1 MLAIARSVAVV
12 LSGNRM
18 LYKFGPGGP
27 AFKISRRRRDSISRH
42 AFELSFPLLFLSC

>member
-27 AFKISRRRRDSISRH
+27 AFKALGSGAIDIGPTSN
-42 AFELSFPLLFLSC
+42 